1 MQISAGEHGVHP
13 PGVVM
18 ETSWVTTIASPA
30 PQPSPPQLWRKPGI
44 AHQVSSGTN
53 APLVSEELTSVPPAP
68 AWGQTLLELSC
79 DSIEL
84 R

>member
-1 MQISAGEHGVHP
+1 MQISAGERGVHP

-18 ETSWVTTIASPA
+18 ETSWVTTIASPG
-30 PQPSPPQLWRKPGI
+30 PQPPLPQLWRKPEI

-53 APLVSEELTSVPPAP
+53 AHLVSEDPTSVPPAP
-68 AWGQTLLELSC
+68 AWGQTSLELPC
-79 DSIEL
+79 DSIEP